1 MKERHLL
8 RNTFLIGLAIVTILC
23 VIIMDIY
30 IYCSKYEG
38 YNIYY
43 NGAIM
48 PLQIDHPQDIT
59 ATRNTEINISNNF
72 LIKEEYELYNHSQQE
87 KTIQLKYPYLGYL
100 SNKDEFMIEAN
111 GKSIDYQI
119 NLQQFINQYQY
130 SKENQLF
137 ERTLP
142 HNINQIKQLLDNQP
156 KKLSQ
161 QMKDLLKQEV
171 YVYRFVDR
179 QYPQDGTVCYL
190 TVDIPKNQKIYCY
203 NIDKNEDEIFE
214 IMMDNG
220 EYALTPMLISKE
232 KIKDIH
238 LTGYSDSNLNK
249 VSHEVKA
256 KIDEEKITVKK
267 AIDAILL
274 EQNNIFLKE
283 KQYQINQDSINQN
296 FYHLIDEMIENN
308 VPIEMFSIEYIIDD
322 AYYQISHEVKIPAD
336 SSIKLNYQYLQNY
349 YVALKSKQDHN
360 FNYMTQYQ
368 SSLNIT
374 SQKIK
379 LILQEPYS
387 LKDDNLGLKK
397 DLKVYQKDIDLNQDE
412 YYIDIDVQN

>member
-111 GKSIDYQI
+111 GKSINYQI

-249 VSHEVKA
+249 ESHEVKA

>member
-30 IYCSKYEG
+30 TYGSKYEG

-111 GKSIDYQI
+111 GKSINYQI

-190 TVDIPKNQKIYCY
+190 TVDIPKNQKVYCY

-249 VSHEVKA
+249 ESHEVKA
-256 KIDEEKITVKK
+256 KIDDEVNKETISPKIYDQFYHQELIYGPNRITHLDMWLSYI
-267 AIDAILL
+267 AFIFDLH
-274 EQNNIFLKE
+274 FLKSLQYVKE
-283 KQYQINQDSINQN
+283 KNWVNRSFDRINPSDPKTHEQYETLRRRALD
-296 FYHLIDEMIENN
+296 
-308 VPIEMFSIEYIIDD
+308 YI
-322 AYYQISHEVKIPAD
+322 
-336 SSIKLNYQYLQNY
+336 
-349 YVALKSKQDHN
+349 
-360 FNYMTQYQ
+360 
-368 SSLNIT
+368 
-374 SQKIK
+374 
-379 LILQEPYS
+379 
-387 LKDDNLGLKK
+387 G
-397 DLKVYQKDIDLNQDE
+397 
-412 YYIDIDVQN
+412 

>member
-238 LTGYSDSNLNK
+238 LTGYSDSNLNR

>member
-142 HNINQIKQLLDNQP
+142 HNINQIKQLLDKQP
-156 KKLSQ
+156 KKL
-161 QMKDLLKQEV
+161 
-171 YVYRFVDR
+171 Y
-179 QYPQDGTVCYL
+179 
-190 TVDIPKNQKIYCY
+190 
-203 NIDKNEDEIFE
+203 
-214 IMMDNG
+214 
-220 EYALTPMLISKE
+220 
-232 KIKDIH
+232 
-238 LTGYSDSNLNK
+238 
-249 VSHEVKA
+249 
-256 KIDEEKITVKK
+256 
-267 AIDAILL
+267 
-274 EQNNIFLKE
+274 
-283 KQYQINQDSINQN
+283 
-296 FYHLIDEMIENN
+296 
-308 VPIEMFSIEYIIDD
+308 
-322 AYYQISHEVKIPAD
+322 
-336 SSIKLNYQYLQNY
+336 
-349 YVALKSKQDHN
+349 
-360 FNYMTQYQ
+360 
-368 SSLNIT
+368 
-374 SQKIK
+374 
-379 LILQEPYS
+379 
-387 LKDDNLGLKK
+387 
-397 DLKVYQKDIDLNQDE
+397 
-412 YYIDIDVQN
+412 

>member
-397 DLKVYQKDIDLNQDE
+397 DLKVPLFFECSTKM
-412 YYIDIDVQN
+412 

>member
-161 QMKDLLKQEV
+161 QMKDLLKQEI

>member
-1 MKERHLL
+1 
-8 RNTFLIGLAIVTILC
+8 
-23 VIIMDIY
+23 
-30 IYCSKYEG
+30 
-38 YNIYY
+38 
-43 NGAIM
+43 
-48 PLQIDHPQDIT
+48 
-59 ATRNTEINISNNF
+59 
-72 LIKEEYELYNHSQQE
+72 
-87 KTIQLKYPYLGYL
+87 
-100 SNKDEFMIEAN
+100 
-111 GKSIDYQI
+111 
-119 NLQQFINQYQY
+119 
-130 SKENQLF
+130 
-137 ERTLP
+137 
-142 HNINQIKQLLDNQP
+142 
-156 KKLSQ
+156 
-161 QMKDLLKQEV
+161 
-171 YVYRFVDR
+171 
-179 QYPQDGTVCYL
+179 
-190 TVDIPKNQKIYCY
+190 
-203 NIDKNEDEIFE
+203 
-214 IMMDNG
+214 MMDNG

-368 SSLNIT
+368 S
-374 SQKIK
+374 
-379 LILQEPYS
+379 
-387 LKDDNLGLKK
+387 
-397 DLKVYQKDIDLNQDE
+397 
-412 YYIDIDVQN
+412 

>member
-23 VIIMDIY
+23 VIIMEIY

>member
-142 HNINQIKQLLDNQP
+142 HNINQTKQLLDNQP

>member
-1 MKERHLL
+1 
-8 RNTFLIGLAIVTILC
+8 
-23 VIIMDIY
+23 
-30 IYCSKYEG
+30 
-38 YNIYY
+38 
-43 NGAIM
+43 
-48 PLQIDHPQDIT
+48 
-59 ATRNTEINISNNF
+59 
-72 LIKEEYELYNHSQQE
+72 
-87 KTIQLKYPYLGYL
+87 
-100 SNKDEFMIEAN
+100 
-111 GKSIDYQI
+111 
-119 NLQQFINQYQY
+119 
-130 SKENQLF
+130 
-137 ERTLP
+137 
-142 HNINQIKQLLDNQP
+142 
-156 KKLSQ
+156 
-161 QMKDLLKQEV
+161 
-171 YVYRFVDR
+171 
-179 QYPQDGTVCYL
+179 
-190 TVDIPKNQKIYCY
+190 
-203 NIDKNEDEIFE
+203 
-214 IMMDNG
+214 MMDNG

-249 VSHEVKA
+249 VSHEVTA

-283 KQYQINQDSINQN
+283 KQYQINQDSINRN

-349 YVALKSKQDHN
+349 HVALKSKQDHN

>member
-30 IYCSKYEG
+30 TYGSKYEG

-119 NLQQFINQYQY
+119 NIQQFINQYQY

-190 TVDIPKNQKIYCY
+190 TVDIPKNQKVYCY

-249 VSHEVKA
+249 ESHEVKA

-283 KQYQINQDSINQN
+283 KQYQINQDSINRN

>member
-308 VPIEMFSIEYIIDD
+308 VPIEMFFIEYIIDD

>member
-8 RNTFLIGLAIVTILC
+8 RNTFLIGLAIVTSLC

>member
-30 IYCSKYEG
+30 TYGSKYEG

-111 GKSIDYQI
+111 GKSINYQI

-190 TVDIPKNQKIYCY
+190 TVDIPKNQKVYCY

-249 VSHEVKA
+249 ESHEVKA

-360 FNYMTQYQ
+360 FN
-368 SSLNIT
+368 
-374 SQKIK
+374 
-379 LILQEPYS
+379 
-387 LKDDNLGLKK
+387 
-397 DLKVYQKDIDLNQDE
+397 
-412 YYIDIDVQN
+412 